1 VNILLICQCDKRA
14 LSESRRILDQFAER
28 RGERT
33 WQTPITQQG
42 LDTLR
47 RLLKK
52 TARRNTSV
60 ACHWIRGRD
69 HSELLWV
76 VGDASRFNAQGA
88 VPTNS
93 TERNV
98 LRRQDENDWHTGD
111 DIRLLAGLAAL
122 FHDFGKASLAFQNKL
137 KSNKPLADAYR
148 HEWVSLRLFQAF
160 VGDDND
166 EVWLQ
171 RLAILPNCKADIS
184 WQARLLKDGIDK
196 PIPRSPFKGLP
207 PLARTIG
214 WLILSHHR
222 LPVQPFSAVLRSE
235 NLKLLLP
242 ALSPEWNAA
251 REQADAKEKAACWT
265 FKKPLPFASQHWCE
279 HAAKLA
285 ERMLARTGFAAT
297 DWLANPYVTHVARL
311 ILMLADHHYSS
322 EPSHARYGDTD
333 YPLYANTDRD
343 TGALKQ
349 RLDEHLIGVAVH
361 SGRIARSLPQLLHK
375 LPSIARHKGF
385 KRRSEDANFRWQD
398 KAYDLATSLQARSA
412 RQGFFGVNMASTGCG
427 KTLANGRI
435 LYGLAD
441 PQRGARFSIALGLRS
456 LTLQTGQVYRE
467 RLKLG
472 EDDLAVVVGGAAVKE
487 LFERAN
493 AQLTRCGS
501 ESAEDLLSDDSYV
514 HYQGS
519 LEEGALKQWL
529 GKNSAAQ
536 RLLDAP
542 ILVSTVDHLIPATEG
557 TRGGRQIAPM
567 LRLMTSDLVLDEP
580 DDFDLNDLP
589 ALSRLVYWAG
599 LLGSRVLLSSATL
612 PPALIQGLF
621 AAYLEGR
628 RSFQANRG
636 QPGQPLAVCCAWFDE
651 YGVDSSEHAVAQSF
665 VDSHG
670 AFVGQRMAT
679 LAQAEV
685 RRVAQIQPLPM
696 IQGGN
701 AEVRSELANQLLRML
716 HQLHRQHH
724 SVDPVSQKRVSF
736 GLIRMANI
744 DPMLDVA
751 QMMLKLGA
759 ETGCRI
765 HLCCYHAR
773 HLLLMR
779 SAIEKRLDRLLKRHQ
794 PDAIFSDPELRA
806 WLDASPEPE
815 QIFVLLASPVA
826 EVGRD
831 HDYDWGIVEPSSM
844 RSIIQLAG
852 RIRRHRPGPC
862 TSPNLYLLERNL
874 KALEG
879 QTPAF
884 FRPGFESQGFP
895 LASHSLSEVLSVEQ
909 LAMIDARPRIAE
921 RAELQPRSNLVDLEH
936 QRLRALM
943 LGDPAQPGLPVPL
956 WWQTQAALSGELQR
970 KQRFRDDPLGHQ
982 RYVLEPDEDE
992 ALHFK
997 FQQED
1002 GQLVA
1007 MNNLLEDFPLT
1018 FGPRIGF
1025 WGQPDYLAELT
1036 QLAEDL
1042 DLELPACARHFGVVD
1057 LAKKTN
1063 GMGWRYHPVLGFRG
1077 FLK

>member
-1 VNILLICQCDKRA
+1 VNVLLICQCDKRA
-14 LSESRRILDQFAER
+14 LNESRRILDQFAER

-88 VPTNS
+88 VPTNTS
-93 TERNV
+93 ERNV
-98 LRRQDENDWHTGD
+98 LRSQDENDWHTGD

-122 FHDFGKASLAFQNKL
+122 FHDFGKASQAFQHKL
-137 KSNKPLADAYR
+137 RSKKPLADAYR

-160 VGDDND
+160 VGDDSD
-166 EVWLQ
+166 EIWLQ
-171 RLAILPNCKADIS
+171 RLASLTSSPADNG
-184 WQARLLKDGIDK
+184 WQQRLHRDGLDK
-196 PIPRSPFKGLP
+196 GLRSPFKKLP
-207 PLARTIG
+207 PLARAIG

-222 LPVQPFSAVLRSE
+222 LPVQPYSAVLHSQT
-235 NLKLLLP
+235 LTVLP
-242 ALSPEWNAA
+242 QGLMPEWNAA
-251 REQADAKEKAACWT
+251 REQASPKDKAACWT
-265 FKKPLPFASQHWCE
+265 FKQPLLFASQHWCE

-285 ERMLARTGFAAT
+285 ERMLARSGFSAT
-297 DWLANPYVTHVARL
+297 DWLLNPYVTHVARL
-311 ILMLADHHYSS
+311 VLMLADHHYSS
-322 EPSHARYGDTD
+322 EPTHTRYGDAG

-361 SGRIARSLPQLLHK
+361 SGRIARSLPQLLYK

-385 KRRSEDANFRWQD
+385 KRRSEDAAFRWQD
-398 KAYDLATSLQARSA
+398 KAYDLAASLQARST

-456 LTLQTGQVYRE
+456 LTLQTGQAYRE

-493 AQLTRCGS
+493 AQLTNCGS
-501 ESAEDLLSDDSYV
+501 ESAEALLSDDSYV
-514 HYQGS
+514 HYQGC
-519 LEEGALKQWL
+519 LEDGALKQWL

-589 ALSRLVYWAG
+589 ALSRLVFWAG

-612 PPALIQGLF
+612 PPALIEGLF

-636 QPGQPLAVCCAWFDE
+636 VPGQPLAVCCAWFDE
-651 YGVDSSEHAVAQSF
+651 YGVAASEHAAVPSF
-665 VDSHG
+665 ADSHG
-670 AFVGQRMAT
+670 TFVAKRT
-679 LAQAEV
+679 VKLAQAEV
-685 RRVAQIQPLPM
+685 RRVAQILPLP
-696 IQGGN
+696 ITQGGK
-701 AEVRSELANQLLRML
+701 AEVRSELAGHLHRMI
-716 HQLHRQHH
+716 HELHRQHH
-724 SVDPVSQKRVSF
+724 SLDPYSQKRVSF

-751 QMMLKLGA
+751 QLLFKLGA

-779 SAIEKRLDRLLKRHQ
+779 SAIEKRLDRLLRRHQ
-794 PDAIFSDPELRA
+794 PEAIFADPELRA

-862 TSPNLYLLERNL
+862 KSPNLYLLERNV

-884 FRPGFESQGFP
+884 CRPGFESQDFP
-895 LASHSLSEVLSVEQ
+895 LASHSLSDLLSAEQ

-921 RAELQPRSNLVDLEH
+921 RSGLQPRTNLVDLEH
-936 QRLRALM
+936 VRLRALM
-943 LGDPAQPGLPVPL
+943 LSNSAQSGLPVPL

-992 ALHFK
+992 QLHFK
-997 FQQED
+997 LQQED
-1002 GQLVA
+1002 GQIVEVDY
-1007 MNNLLEDFPLT
+1007 LLEDFPLE
-1018 FGPRIGF
+1018 FGPRIDF
-1025 WGQPDYLAELT
+1025 WGQPDYLVELT
-1036 QLAEDL
+1036 QLADAL
-1042 DLELPACARHFGVVD
+1042 DLELPACARRFGVID

-1063 GMGWRYHPVLGFRG
+1063 GMGWRYHPALGFRG
-1077 FLK
+1077 YL